1 MQASPCNIAP
11 QFLNEDS
18 SFRDLPRVP
27 KLDLGKLI
35 AVNENKRNGGYTQ
48 AVRASTSEEDFDETS
63 FGEDSKS
70 TK

>member
-18 SFRDLPRVP
+18 SFKDLPRVP

-35 AVNENKRNGGYTQ
+35 AGN
-48 AVRASTSEEDFDETS
+48 
-63 FGEDSKS
+63 
-70 TK
+70 